1 MAISTK
7 ARSLRVALSAGIFA
21 AGFVCG
27 SLGQRPAQAQLGEL
41 GGKAMEAAG
50 GGSGPLAA
58 AAKLGT
64 SISDMQTHLDA
75 LNKNMETLKQIKGML
90 GG

>member
-1 MAISTK
+1 MTTSGKKGVRIA
-7 ARSLRVALSAGIFA
+7 LVAGVFA

-27 SLGQRPAQAQLGEL
+27 SVSERRADAEMKDMMGQ
-41 GGKAMEAAG
+41 AAG
-50 GGSGPLAA
+50 VAGEQGGALGA

-64 SISDMQTHLDA
+64 SITDMQTHLDA
-75 LNKNMETLKQIKGML
+75 LNKNLETLKQVKSML

>member
-1 MAISTK
+1 MKKPFSV
-7 ARSLRVALSAGIFA
+7 RVVLVAGIFA
-21 AGFVCG
+21 AGFFCG
-27 SLGQRPAQAQLGEL
+27 SLSQRPAQAQLGDL

-50 GGSGPLAA
+50 NSGSGPLAA
-58 AAKLGT
+58 AGKLGT

-75 LNKNMETLKQIKGML
+75 LNKTLEMLKQIKGML